1 MCPRPNFEH
10 TPPMSDNTK
19 IRAYDTRAFTDKY
32 IPAEEL
38 KAFFRGD
45 YNRFLLM
52 PVEEM
57 YPHVQGDVPAS
68 RSTTHILIY
77 FTKGEGYMK
86 IGHDEYQAKAGEML
100 VVPAGQVFSFEAYE
114 ESKFNKGYICT
125 FHEDLFAD
133 KYHKRGVLHEFDFLK
148 VWGQHHIHFN
158 PTDAQDISLLFEL
171 LLAEYQYHALSR
183 PPMIQTHFLA
193 LLTRIR
199 MATDSGANTPNE
211 AGAHLVN
218 GFRELLFKH
227 IRTTHTAAAYAD
239 MLHVSPN
246 HLNKTIKGATG
257 KTVSKWIDEALLLEA
272 KVLLYQ
278 TDLSVGA
285 VAAEIGITDASYF
298 SRLFKKYEGITPA
311 QYRKK

>member
-1 MCPRPNFEH
+1 MSEH
-10 TPPMSDNTK
+10 TK

-77 FTKGEGYMK
+77 FTAGEGFMK
-86 IGHDEYQAKAGEML
+86 IGHDEYTAHAGELL
-100 VVPAGQVFSFEAYE
+100 VVPAGQVFSFEAYAE
-114 ESKFNKGYICT
+114 RKYNTGFICT

-133 KYHKRGVLHEFDFLK
+133 KYHKTGVLRNFDFLK
-148 VWGQHHIHFN
+148 VWGKHHIRFT
-158 PTDAQDISLLFEL
+158 PTDAQDITLLFEL
-171 LLAEYQYHALSR
+171 LLAEYQYHALQR

-193 LLTRIR
+193 LLTRIH
-199 MATDSGANTPNE
+199 MATDTPEDAKSE

-218 GFRELLFKH
+218 GFREMLFTR

-246 HLNKTIKGATG
+246 HLNKTVKHLTG

-278 TDLSVGA
+278 TDLSVGSI
-285 VAAEIGITDASYF
+285 AAEIGITDASYF

-311 QYRKK
+311 QYRKR